1 MAVRGE
7 VGSDSTV
14 GSVSSSS
21 ALDGALDGE
30 VGNHGLLDVKALGL
44 GVGLQVLQQL
54 DHVAHRLLREPALGH
69 AVQLCLGRS
78 PHVPRESSVRN
89 AVSVLEDVLQ
99 VLDGSLQLKALDGSS
114 GLVGVLEVSSQIVDS
129 GLGSYVC

>member
-1 MAVRGE
+1 MAVRGQ

-21 ALDGALDGE
+21 ALHGALHGE

-44 GVGLQVLQQL
+44 SVGLQVLQQL
-54 DHVAHRLLREPALGH
+54 AHVAHGLLREAALGD
-69 AVQLCLGRS
+69 AVELSLGGS
-78 PHVPRESSVRN
+78 ANVARESSVRN

-99 VLDGSLQLKALDGSS
+99 VLDGSLQLKALDGSG
-114 GLVGVLEVSSQIVDS
+114 GLVGVLEVSSQVVDS
-129 GLGSYVC
+129 CLSSYVG